1 MPRVKD
7 SAFIINKS
15 DFGESDLIITLFTAE
30 RGKIS
35 TIGKGAKR
43 SRRRFPGS
51 LELFSLVNFNGF
63 IKHPLALTRID
74 ECQLIEPFSAIQDDL
89 RSYFCGCYFLEIAN
103 RCCAERQANP
113 ALFALLQEIFTFLA
127 TLPLNRN
134 FNCRIRLFELQII
147 TLLGFRPQLS
157 ACLDCGRE
165 LNMGRLFHF
174 SPQTGGLVCNACQP
188 RHPAAFIVSRG
199 TINMLN
205 EAHRLDNELRNKLNF
220 TPQVERESARLCRAL
235 LRWHSGCNFN
245 SLKIMERYAEN
256 NLPVA
261 IPDPH
266 PVTGNKAKLNYS
278 INGVCT

>member
-7 SAFIINKS
+7 NAFIINKT
-15 DFGESDLIITLFTAE
+15 DFGESDLIITLFSAE

-51 LELFSLVNFNGF
+51 LELFSLVAFNGF

-74 ECQLIEPFSAIQDDL
+74 ECQLIEPFSAIQEDL

-103 RCCAERQANP
+103 RCCAERQANK
-113 ALFALLQEIFTFLA
+113 ALFALLNDIFTFL
-127 TLPLNRN
+127 TTVPNRN

-147 TLLGFRPQLS
+147 TLLGFKPQLS
-157 ACLDCGRE
+157 CCLDCGNKLDKDRF
-165 LNMGRLFHF
+165 FHF
-174 SPQTGGLVCNACQP
+174 SPQTGGLVCKVCRP
-188 RHPAAFIVSRG
+188 RHPASFTVSRG

-235 LRWHSGCNFN
+235 LRWHSGYEFK
-245 SLKIMERYAEN
+245 SLKILERYSN
-256 NLPVA
+256 NKLTLATP
-261 IPDPH
+261 
-266 PVTGNKAKLNYS
+266 AKVSKRESKMIYS
-278 INGVCT
+278 NP